1 MAAFVFT
8 ALVVSIIEADIEY
21 DMETAGALVGLA
33 VGVLVG
39 FGVGLTTGEVVGLGV
54 GGSEG
59 ANEGSLLPLL
69 CGKDAD
75 SSCAW
80 AAARKSSARR
90 APRMMELMED
100 NMMEL
105 DDVVQSTKYGDDG
118 MVRIV
123 SGLCR

>member
-1 MAAFVFT
+1 M
-8 ALVVSIIEADIEY
+8 EY
-21 DMETAGALVGLA
+21 DMETAVGALVGLA

-39 FGVGLTTGEVVGLGV
+39 FGVGLTTGEGVGLGV

-59 ANEGSLLPLL
+59 ANEGSLLPLP
-69 CGKDAD
+69 CGKKAD

-100 NMMEL
+100 MMEF
-105 DDVVQSTKYGDDG
+105 DVYLYDKYGDDG

-123 SGLCR
+123 SIDLQRQNYYEMSR